1 MKLEKILNLFENPGE
16 KIMLLAKISACLLV
30 IAGFV
35 VGLVLAIEIEDAA
48 FFLLIFPGSVII
60 AALSGLSLYAFGALV
75 ESSEAN
81 ERNTREILLML
92 RREKAGDSVSAPSA
106 PAAPKKEEKTRKPVA
121 PIALENGFEQCPA
134 CQTVQYAGRKI
145 CSVCSSPFVRKPLS
159 DPKPVQTESGKA
171 AAPESVSDK
180 EEGAEKAPQKA
191 AAPELPKDNVSSA
204 VQYALRFKTEEGM
217 IRYLRSCGDTLSAN
231 ERAEL
236 NALLSGPEETLRQR
250 LRQRIGDGS
259 AAGE

>member
-1 MKLEKILNLFENPGE
+1 
-16 KIMLLAKISACLLV
+16 
-30 IAGFV
+30 
-35 VGLVLAIEIEDAA
+35 
-48 FFLLIFPGSVII
+48 
-60 AALSGLSLYAFGALV
+60 
-75 ESSEAN
+75 
-81 ERNTREILLML
+81 ML

-106 PAAPKKEEKTRKPVA
+106 PAASAAPAAPKKEEKTRKPVS
-121 PIALENGFEQCPA
+121 PIVLENGFEQCPA

-159 DPKPVQTESGKA
+159 DPKPVETESGKA